1 MDSEI
6 LEQIAAVA
14 ALIVAVMVFAAMA
27 YTGALADGA
36 GPPTL
41 HRHRHRH

>member
-14 ALIVAVMVFAAMA
+14 ALILVVMVFAAMA
-27 YTGALADGA
+27 YTGALADGVRL
-36 GPPTL
+36 PTL
-41 HRHRHRH
+41 RRHRH